1 MLRTYDRSWL
11 RPDLLAGVTVWAML
25 VPQGLGYATLAGMP
39 AVAGLYAAFGALLL
53 YWLYEA
59 PLMPARL
66 GAANRVL
73 RSDSSGGKA
82 FETAPSV
89 LTGCGAK
96 RLVCWYRLGKA
107 RQSGLGI
114 GSRAKPQRQ
123 QRFSD
128 ST

>member
-25 VPQGLGYATLAGMP
+25 VPQGLSYATLAGMQ

-59 PLMPARL
+59 PPMPARL

-73 RSDSSGGKA
+73 RSDSSGGYG
-82 FETAPSV
+82 V
-89 LTGCGAK
+89 
-96 RLVCWYRLGKA
+96 
-107 RQSGLGI
+107 
-114 GSRAKPQRQ
+114 
-123 QRFSD
+123 
-128 ST
+128 